1 MLLGSVT
8 DWAGVLQSTDG
19 IRSPPKNSPRRA
31 VSFTSPSPYEI
42 MYETTEIM
50 MNIIT
55 LHQE

>member
-31 VSFTSPSPYEI
+31 VSF
-42 MYETTEIM
+42 ETTEIM

-55 LHQE
+55 LHQQ